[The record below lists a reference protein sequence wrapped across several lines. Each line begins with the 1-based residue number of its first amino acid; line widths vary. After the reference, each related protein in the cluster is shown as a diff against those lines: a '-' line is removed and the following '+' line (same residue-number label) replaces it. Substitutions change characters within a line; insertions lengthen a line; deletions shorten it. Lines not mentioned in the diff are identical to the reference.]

1 MGAESELCLG
11 LEATGLG
18 REGAGAAGDV
28 CEPRR
33 RHTREAKKA
42 ATPSKAAS
50 ALLPSLPRELGR
62 GERGSRERC
71 LFQTLRCSR
80 QAGLTDRPALK
91 RLGRGN
97 GEPREFGVSCIVPG
111 AAA

>member
-50 ALLPSLPRELGR
+50 ALLPSLPPEGIGAGGARKPGTVLVPDSALLKASGINRQTRAETTWP
-62 GERGSRERC
+62 GEW
-71 LFQTLRCSR
+71 
-80 QAGLTDRPALK
+80 
-91 RLGRGN
+91 
-97 GEPREFGVSCIVPG
+97 
-111 AAA
+111 